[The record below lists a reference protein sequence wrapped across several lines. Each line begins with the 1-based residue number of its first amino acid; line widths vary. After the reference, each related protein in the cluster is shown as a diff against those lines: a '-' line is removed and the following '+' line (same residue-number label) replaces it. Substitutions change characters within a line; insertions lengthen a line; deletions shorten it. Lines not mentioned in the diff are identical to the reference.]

1 MINLVQIV
9 TYFKESRHPDVR
21 DTDENRHTD
30 DCHNN
35 GLLLWTSRE
44 VGDNSIIINNYIRDV
59 SNSSGGT
66 GQFDNGINV
75 YRRLASGWRTTTY
88 TIAPIRL
95 SE

>member
-1 MINLVQIV
+1 MFVTPMKIV
-9 TYFKESRHPDVR
+9 ILTIAITTVYCFGRA
-21 DTDENRHTD
+21 
-30 DCHNN
+30 
-35 GLLLWTSRE
+35 GE